1 MINKTITPVIS
12 VILLIM
18 LTIAVSATAWY
29 WVNGLQA
36 NLEDSTAQGVEEAT
50 EMGTVRYNIISAV
63 CNTTGGINLTIQNNG
78 LTDITAATAMFV
90 TLKTMT
96 GITAGTKTVTVGSL
110 LDASN
115 GIASIGEIFIP
126 AVNGTLPVGET
137 YQIST
142 DIAGTK
148 DSYNCL
154 VE

>member
-1 MINKTITPVIS
+1 MMNKTITPVIS

-78 LTDITAATAMFV
+78 LTDIAASTAMFV
-90 TLKTMT
+90 SLKTQT
-96 GITAGTKTVTVGSL
+96 GAIIGTKTVTIGSL

-115 GIASIGEIFIP
+115 GIASIGIMYIP
-126 AVNGTLPVGET
+126 SINTTLA
-137 YQIST
+137 
-142 DIAGTK
+142 AGTYLITTDVSGTE
-148 DSYNCL
+148 DSEHCTI
-154 VE
+154 E